1 MNFVLVSVW
10 QFQNPAEKIIILLI
24 IQNGIS
30 CNKVFLKCIL
40 RWQRAVRVLFL
51 AQLVRKTAKQLYST
65 AGEMEIDDFW
75 GPSQHKP
82 FYYCM
87 IRFYENQWKKYWQMQ
102 CWNISFCLDFL
113 NFILAFSFF
122 FFFLKHNINF

>member
-1 MNFVLVSVW
+1 MDFVLVSVW

-30 CNKVFLKCIL
+30 CTKASLKCIL

-65 AGEMEIDDFW
+65 AGEMEIDYF
-75 GPSQHKP
+75 
-82 FYYCM
+82 
-87 IRFYENQWKKYWQMQ
+87 
-102 CWNISFCLDFL
+102 
-113 NFILAFSFF
+113 
-122 FFFLKHNINF
+122 